1 MTCYWNDP
9 GEERFTKFPQST
21 VLTFLVSTEKA
32 LTADGWIKT
41 GDLGYVDEEGFVY
54 IKDRRK

>member
-1 MTCYWNDP
+1 MFLQN
-9 GEERFTKFPQST
+9 T
-21 VLTFLVSTEKA
+21 VLTYPVSTEKA